1 MIPLKC
7 RELVITLMDGGWS
20 FMVNHGKDTG
30 DHPFISVE
38 ARRGHGHVMV
48 TWHTRATGT
57 YRLFSCMVNK
67 RDVSLTKAMVA
78 VSAERPPTT
87 TTEGS

>member
-1 MIPLKC
+1 MTIPLKC
-7 RELVITLMDGGWS
+7 RELIITLMDCGWS
-20 FMVNHGKDTG
+20 FVVNHGKDTG

-38 ARRGHGHVMV
+38 ARRDTAHVMV

-67 RDVSLTKAMVA
+67 RDVTLTKAMEVVA
-78 VSAERPPTT
+78 A
-87 TTEGS
+87 